1 MSNHAVERNVRLY
14 PWYRSLTAAM
24 AWLPIFFLF
33 FSEYLTLKEVIL
45 LEAIYYISVVILEV
59 PSGYFSDMIGRKSTL
74 IISSILFL
82 IAYILFGIFTS
93 YTILI
98 LAQVFLAAAISFRSG
113 TDTSFYFESLSYLG
127 RSSEFPEREA
137 SVQSMIQF
145 VSAIAVLAGGFIGAI
160 NLQFPYLLSGL
171 FVLPALIIS
180 FLFVEPKLE
189 HAKKLIPFFK
199 QLQISLSYLKH
210 HGLLWIFLY
219 SILMYALTHI
229 PYEFY
234 QPYLKLL
241 EDQGQLAFSDAAV
254 ASGILFAAARFV
266 GSFAAKMSVRWT
278 VKFGMINMLMAALLV
293 QLIIIGLLGWKLH
306 WIIVGVVLFRNFS
319 MLLSTAPINAAIAP
333 LVDGTQRATYFSI
346 QSLVS
351 RLSFAVTLFLLAL
364 PFQGDKKTEWSA
376 LQLILLSSLLV
387 GLLLTILLLFA
398 YFKNKISIQ
407 SITKQVDK

>member
-1 MSNHAVERNVRLY
+1 MGNYSVERNVRLY

-33 FSEYLTLKEVIL
+33 FSEYLTLKEVL
-45 LEAIYYISVVILEV
+45 FLEAIYYISVVVLEV

-74 IISSILFL
+74 IISSLLFL
-82 IAYILFGIFTS
+82 IAYILFGMYTS

-98 LAQVFLAAAISFRSG
+98 IAQFFLAAAISFRSG
-113 TDTSFYFESLSYLG
+113 TDTSFYFESLSFLG

-145 VSAIAVLAGGFIGAI
+145 VSAIAVLVGGFVGSI

-171 FVLPALIIS
+171 FVLPALVFS
-180 FLFVEPKLE
+180 FLFVEPKSENDTELV
-189 HAKKLIPFFK
+189 PFFK
-199 QLQISLSYLKH
+199 QLNISLSYLKH
-210 HGLLWIFLY
+210 NGLLWIFLY

-241 EDQGQLAFSDAAV
+241 EDQGQLKFSDAAI
-254 ASGILFAAARFV
+254 ASGILFAAARLV
-266 GSFAAKMSVRWT
+266 GSFAAKMSVKWT
-278 VKFGMINMLMAALLV
+278 VRFGMIKMLIVALII
-293 QLIIIGLLGWKLH
+293 QLLIIGLLGWSLH
-306 WIIVGVVLFRNFS
+306 WLIVGVVLFRNFS

-333 LVDGTQRATYFSI
+333 LIDGAQRATYFSI

-351 RLSFAVTLFLLAL
+351 RLSFAISLFLLAL
-364 PFQGDKKTEWSA
+364 PFHNDIKTDWSA
-376 LQLILLSSLLV
+376 LQLILLSSFMV
-387 GLLLTILLLFA
+387 GLVLTIFLSLH
-398 YFKNKISIQ
+398 YIKNKDSIQ
-407 SITKQVDK
+407 TITNHVDK